1 MRLHR
6 KVWLWCGRWW
16 AVQRDLSGHE
26 ITLGG
31 RLNWR
36 RPLFDLYVGPWTFAV
51 GRHAVY
57 TDPRTRHWDSC
68 RGMLFPDDAHW
79 PLDPVEARGLF
90 PMDDAV
96 EARVL

>member
-6 KVWLWCGRWW
+6 KVWLWWGRWW
-16 AVQRDLSGHE
+16 AVQFDRSGLSHE
-26 ITLGG
+26 FPVGLRPDWG
-31 RLNWR
+31 R
-36 RPLFDLYVGPWTFAV
+36 PMVDFYVGPFTIAF

-79 PLDPVEARGLF
+79 PLDPVEAR
-90 PMDDAV
+90 
-96 EARVL
+96 VL

>member
-6 KVWLWCGRWW
+6 KVWLWWGRWW
-16 AVQRDLSGHE
+16 AVQFTRMADEAS
-26 ITLGG
+26 LGV
-31 RLNWR
+31 RVNFR
-36 RPLFDLYVGPWTFAV
+36 RPLLDLYFGPLTVAF

-68 RGMLFPDDAHW
+68 RGMLFPDDPHW
-79 PLDPVEARGLF
+79 PLDPK
-90 PMDDAV
+90 